1 MSDTTNCAQ
10 ACPSSPELLALE
22 RENKMLREENEQ
34 LKRQTA
40 GVAEANARAAE
51 LMVQREESNM
61 ALKAEIERRTQLEEE
76 LRQANGQMDARVTS
90 RTTELTIANDQ
101 LAHEVEERKQ
111 AENTLR
117 EGEERMHTILDSIL
131 TGVVIVDS
139 QTHQIMDVNPHAAE
153 IIGLPKDQII
163 GKVCHKFV
171 CPAEQG
177 KCPISDLH
185 QVVDRSERVV
195 LKADGG
201 QTPVLKTVVPAT
213 WQGHEYLIESFVD
226 ISKLKQ
232 AEQSTKESVSLLEAT
247 LEATADG
254 ILVVNRDG
262 TIKSFNQR
270 FKELWQIPDAVLESR
285 GDEEALQFVL
295 AQLKDPEAFLAK
307 VRELYQEP
315 QAESSDLLEFT
326 DGRTFERYSKPQSI
340 GDQIV
345 GRVWS
350 FRDVTRVRQAQQKQ
364 ETLLRRV
371 AEINEELTHF
381 AYVVSHDLK
390 APLRGIKLI
399 TEWLCSDYG
408 DKLGPEAKEQ
418 MDLLQSRVARMH
430 NLIEGVLQYS
440 RVGRI
445 KEDMIE
451 VDLDKLIP
459 VILDAIAPPQ
469 HISINVESHLPTVTC
484 EKTRITQVFQN
495 LLTNAVK
502 FMDKPKGEIQI
513 GCVDDGEFWKF
524 NVTDNGPGIEEKHF
538 ERIFRIFQTLAPRDE
553 FESTGVGLTL
563 VKKIVEMYG
572 GRVWV
577 ESVVGQG
584 STFFFTF
591 PKKCVASEPECA
603 AATIPSP

>member
-1 MSDTTNCAQ
+1 MSDNSSCAQ
-10 ACPSSPELLALE
+10 ACASSPELRALE
-22 RENKMLREENEQ
+22 QENRSLRQENDK

-40 GVAEANARAAE
+40 GVADANARAAE
-51 LMVQREESNM
+51 LMAQLEETNA
-61 ALKAEIERRTQLEEE
+61 ALKAEIERRTELEER
-76 LRQANGQMDARVTS
+76 LRQMNSEMDARVTS
-90 RTTELTIANDQ
+90 RASELMVVNEQ
-101 LAHEVEERKQ
+101 LAREIEERKQ
-111 AENTLR
+111 AEHTLR
-117 EGEERMHTILDSIL
+117 ESKEYMHTILNSIL
-131 TGVVIVDS
+131 TGVLIIDS
-139 QTHQIMDVNPHAAE
+139 QTHQITDVNPHAAE
-153 IIGLPKDQII
+153 MIGLPAEQIV
-163 GKVCHKFV
+163 GKTCHKFV

-185 QVVDRSERVV
+185 QVVDRSERIA
-195 LKADGG
+195 LKADG
-201 QTPVLKTVVPAT
+201 TEMPILKTVVPAT
-213 WQGHEYLIESFVD
+213 WQGREYLIESFVD
-226 ISKLKQ
+226 ISKLKR
-232 AEQSTKESVSLLEAT
+232 AEQGIKESLSLLEAT
-247 LEATADG
+247 LESTADG
-254 ILVVNRDG
+254 ILVCDG
-262 TIKSFNQR
+262 AGKIKSFNKR
-270 FKELWQIPDAVLESR
+270 FKEIWQTPDAILES
-285 GDEEALQFVL
+285 GNDDDALQF
-295 AQLKDPEAFLAK
+295 ATSRLKNPEPFLAK
-307 VRELYQEP
+307 VHELYSQP
-315 QAESSDLLEFT
+315 AAESSDVLELN
-326 DGRTFERYSKPQSI
+326 DGKIIERYSKPQFI

-350 FRDVTRVRQAQQKQ
+350 FRDATRVRQAHQKQ

-381 AYVVSHDLK
+381 AYVISHDLK

-445 KEDMIE
+445 KEDMVE
-451 VDLDKLIP
+451 VDLDKLLP
-459 VILDAIAPPQ
+459 VITDAIAPPQ
-469 HISINVESHLPTVTC
+469 HIHITVEGHLPTVTC
-484 EKTRITQVFQN
+484 EKTRVTQVFQN

-502 FMDKPKGEIQI
+502 FMDKPRGEIQV
-513 GCVDDGEFWKF
+513 GCADDGEFWKF

-572 GRVWV
+572 GKVWV

-584 STFFFTF
+584 SAFFFTF
-591 PKKCVASEPECA
+591 PKKCVAGEQECA